1 MPIRAVSNVCVCV
14 WRTPPA
20 PNRIKRAMS
29 LLTLSSFLLGA
40 GTWFCLTLR
49 LFENLYQQPVT
60 HMKKT
65 PEDQKA
71 GAGPVKGG
79 QLIRLTDHDPG
90 RPGRVVAALRRHW
103 EMLRG
108 PRPVPDRADVTASGL
123 DAALDYAFILERIG
137 PGTARLRLAGRH
149 LIDLMGMEVRGMPI
163 SALLNPGYRGRMSD
177 VLESV
182 FQAPQIAELYLF
194 SQQTE
199 FSPALPARMLLLP
212 LKSDLGDITRI
223 LGCLIA
229 EGQLGITPR
238 RFDLVKESLVP
249 VIEGAAILEPG
260 SGMSHADGKTPMRG
274 LSRHDPR
281 WRAERSRKIEEM
293 LASSAS
299 PADGVQPS
307 SRADWGDAR
316 AQGDIVKGPGGKAEN
331 GADDYKGPRLVI
343 SND

>member
-1 MPIRAVSNVCVCV
+1 
-14 WRTPPA
+14 
-20 PNRIKRAMS
+20 
-29 LLTLSSFLLGA
+29 
-40 GTWFCLTLR
+40 
-49 LFENLYQQPVT
+49 
-60 HMKKT
+60 MKKT

-71 GAGPVKGG
+71 ETGSLKGG
-79 QLIRLTDHDPG
+79 RLIRLTDHDPG
-90 RPGRVVAALRRHW
+90 RPGRVIAALRRHW
-103 EMLRG
+103 EVLRG

-123 DAALDYAFILERIG
+123 DAALDYAFILERIS

-163 SALLNPGYRGRMSD
+163 SALLNPGHRGRMSD

-229 EGQLGITPR
+229 EGQVGITPR
-238 RFDLVKESLVP
+238 RFDLVKESLAP

-260 SGMSHADGKTPMRG
+260 SEAGRSEGHTPMRG

-281 WRAERSRKIEEM
+281 WRAERRRKIEKM
-293 LASSAS
+293 LASSAT
-299 PADGVQPS
+299 PAEEAQPS
-307 SRADWGDAR
+307 SRADWGETPSSAGNLD
-316 AQGDIVKGPGGKAEN
+316 DGKNKTEN
-331 GADDYKGPRLVI
+331 GADIYKGPRLVI